1 MSSLPTTTTESF
13 WCYRCLRIVSSLSQ
27 FDGDTTCPHC
37 HGGFIEQIETEVIT
51 TTQTQSSSH
60 DHISRP
66 FSTAVMLGQD
76 SGQRTTLSFQRR
88 SRRRRG
94 NSRSQQL
101 DFFNPVIVLR
111 GNNNEEN
118 SSGSSFDLYYED
130 GQGSESTLRPIP
142 ERVLGF
148 LMDSGFHLLLH
159 QLSQIDLTALSRP
172 ENLPASKASI
182 ESMPSIEIS
191 SGHVS
196 SECHCA
202 VCKEAFE
209 LGNEAREM
217 PCKHI
222 YHEDCILPW
231 LKMRNSCPVCRQELP
246 AAAAAATEESSMA
259 LSIWWLPGG
268 GFAVGRYEGRR
279 VVAGAAE
286 RGLSIEFADN
296 MDNQTS
302 SSRVFPQRR
311 VGGFFRVFRGFGSIF
326 RRFRGNSSRS
336 SQYRTHHVQQSDRP
350 SIV

>member
-1 MSSLPTTTTESF
+1 MSSLPTTESY

-27 FDGDTTCPHC
+27 FNGDTSCPHC
-37 HGGFIEQIETEVIT
+37 HSGFVEQIETEVIT

-60 DHISRP
+60 DHLSRP
-66 FSTAVMLGQD
+66 ISTAVMFGQD
-76 SGQRTTLSFQRR
+76 SGQRTTLSFRRR
-88 SRRRRG
+88 SRRRR
-94 NSRSQQL
+94 NSHNQQL
-101 DFFNPVIVLR
+101 DFFNPIIVLR

-118 SSGSSFDLYYED
+118 SNGSSSSSFDLYYED
-130 GQGSESTLRPIP
+130 GQGSESSLRPIP

-148 LMDSGFHLLLH
+148 LMGSGFHLLLH
-159 QLSQIDLTALSRP
+159 QLSQIDLTGLSRP

-196 SECHCA
+196 SEYHCA

-209 LGNEAREM
+209 IGNEAREL

-246 AAAAAATEESSMA
+246 AAAAAEESTMA

-286 RGLSIEFADN
+286 RGLSIEFTDN

-302 SSRVFPQRR
+302 SGRVFSQRR
-311 VGGFFRVFRGFGSIF
+311 VGGFFRVFRGIGSIF
-326 RRFRGNSSRS
+326 RRFRGTSSRS
-336 SQYRTHHVQQSDRP
+336 SHYQTHQVQQSDQT
-350 SIV
+350 STVV